1 MYLTRGF
8 IMFSEVQSM
17 HNQALLLITK
27 PSLQAT
33 ALLQHLKH
41 SLSLTGKLHNIQRSL
56 DDITSGSVVLFD
68 MMEADKKMIH
78 YWQDILSRR
87 NNELKLLLMNTP
99 DEYPFREIENW
110 PHINGV
116 FYVSEDESC
125 MVEGLQGIQRGECY
139 FSQKLA
145 SYLITHSGNYRYN
158 SSESALLTHREKEI
172 LNKLRIGASNIEIAR
187 SLFIS
192 ENTVKTHLYNLF
204 KKIAVKNRTQ
214 AVSWA
219 NDNLRR

>member
-1 MYLTRGF
+1 
-8 IMFSEVQSM
+8 MFNEVHSI
-17 HNQALLLITK
+17 HGHTLLLITK

-41 SLSLTGKLHNIQRSL
+41 SLVLTTKLHNIQRSL
-56 DDITSGSVVLFD
+56 DDISANSIILFD
-68 MMEADKKMIH
+68 MMEADKKLIH
-78 YWQDILSRR
+78 YWQENLSRK
-87 NNELKLLLMNTP
+87 NNNIRMLLLNTP
-99 DEYPFREIENW
+99 DEYPFRDIENW

-116 FYVSEDESC
+116 FYVSEDESRLI
-125 MVEGLQGIQRGECY
+125 EGLHGVLRGECY

-158 SSESALLTHREKEI
+158 GTDTTLLTHREKEI
-172 LNKLRIGASNIEIAR
+172 LNKLRIGASNNEIAR

-204 KKIAVKNRTQ
+204 KKISVKNRTQ

>member
-1 MYLTRGF
+1 MLN
-8 IMFSEVQSM
+8 EVHSI
-17 HNQALLLITK
+17 HGHTLLLITK

-33 ALLQHLKH
+33 ALLQHLKQAL
-41 SLSLTGKLHNIQRSL
+41 SLSTKLHNIQRSL
-56 DDITSGSVVLFD
+56 DDITANSIILFD
-68 MMEADKKMIH
+68 MMEADKKVIH
-78 YWQDILSRR
+78 YWQDNLSRK
-87 NNELKLLLMNTP
+87 NNNIRLLLLNTP

-116 FYVSEDESC
+116 FYISEDEC
-125 MVEGLQGIQRGECY
+125 RLTEGLQGVQRGECY
-139 FSQKLA
+139 FSGKLA
-145 SYLITHSGNYRYN
+145 SYLITQSGNYRFN
-158 SSESALLTHREKEI
+158 GTDTTLLTHREKEI
-172 LNKLRIGASNIEIAR
+172 LNKLRIGASNNEIAR

-204 KKIAVKNRTQ
+204 KKISVKNRTQ

>member
-1 MYLTRGF
+1 
-8 IMFSEVQSM
+8 MFSEVHSI
-17 HNQALLLITK
+17 HSHTLLLITR

-33 ALLQHLKH
+33 ALLQHFKQ
-41 SLSLTGKLHNIQRSL
+41 SLAVNVKLHNIQRAL
-56 DDITSGSVVLFD
+56 EEIPSGCLVLVD
-68 MMEADKKMIH
+68 MMEADKKLIH
-78 YWQDILSRR
+78 YWQDNLSRKS
-87 NNELKLLLMNTP
+87 NNIRTLLLNTP
-99 DEYPFREIENW
+99 DEYPYRDIESW

-116 FYVSEDESC
+116 FYVSDDEQRVVSGL
-125 MVEGLQGIQRGECY
+125 EGVLSGECY

-145 SYLITHSGNYRYN
+145 SYLITRSGNYRYN
-158 SSESALLTHREKEI
+158 GTESALLTHREKEI

>member
-1 MYLTRGF
+1 
-8 IMFSEVQSM
+8 MFNEVQSL
-17 HNQALLLITK
+17 HGQSILLITK

-33 ALLQHLKH
+33 ALLQHLKN
-41 SLSLTGKLHNIQRSL
+41 SLAITGKLHNIQRSL
-56 DDITSGSVVLFD
+56 YDINPGSVILFD
-68 MMEADKKMIH
+68 MMEADKKLIQ
-78 YWQDILSRR
+78 YWQDNLSRK
-87 NNELKLLLMNTP
+87 NNNIKLLLLNTP
-99 DEYPFREIENW
+99 DEYPFRDIENW

-116 FYVSEDESC
+116 FYVTEDESH
-125 MVEGLQGIQRGECY
+125 VVDGLQSVQRGECY

-158 SSESALLTHREKEI
+158 SSESAMLTHRAKEI